1 MPQYVIAYI
10 ATVIVFLGID
20 FVWLTRVASGFY
32 TAQLGDLLLENPR
45 LGPAAVF
52 YLFYV
57 VGIVFFA
64 VMPALNGGGLPVA
77 LVSGALLGAIAYA
90 TYDVSNYATL
100 KNWPAVVVVVDIIWG
115 AVLTAVSAAAGWWIT
130 RMISS
135 VG

>member
-1 MPQYVIAYI
+1 MPQYLVAYF

-20 FVWLTRVASGFY
+20 FVWLTKIANQFY
-32 TAQLGDLLLENPR
+32 AAQLGDLLLENPK

-64 VMPALNGGGLPVA
+64 VMPALRGGGLSTA
-77 LVSGALLGAIAYA
+77 IFSGALLGAIAYA

-100 KNWPAVVVVVDIIWG
+100 KNWPINVLFVDIAWG
-115 AVLTAVSAAAGWWIT
+115 TVLTSVSAAAGYLIT
-130 RMISS
+130 RAMTSS
-135 VG
+135 

>member
-1 MPQYVIAYI
+1 MPQYLVAYF

-20 FVWLTRVASGFY
+20 FVWLTKIANQFY
-32 TAQLGDLLLENPR
+32 AAQLGDLLLENPK

-64 VMPALNGGGLPVA
+64 VMPALRGGGLSTA
-77 LVSGALLGAIAYA
+77 IFSGALLGAIAYA

-100 KNWPAVVVVVDIIWG
+100 KNWPINVLFVDIAWG
-115 AVLTAVSAAAGWWIT
+115 TVLTSVSAAAGYLIT
-130 RMISS
+130 RAITSN
-135 VG
+135 

>member
-1 MPQYVIAYI
+1 MPQYLVAYF

-20 FVWLTRVASGFY
+20 FVWLTKIANQFY
-32 TAQLGDLLLENPR
+32 AAQLGDLLLENPK

-64 VMPALNGGGLPVA
+64 VMPALRGGGLSTA
-77 LVSGALLGAIAYA
+77 IFSGALLGAIAYA

-100 KNWPAVVVVVDIIWG
+100 KNWPINVLFVDIAWG
-115 AVLTAVSAAAGWWIT
+115 TVLTSVSAAAGYLIT
-130 RMISS
+130 RAMTTS
-135 VG
+135 